1 MKQLYISLLFI
12 FGITFCASA
21 QNSSPNQR
29 RDIKKVDY
37 ITAKDTTYHHFDKYI
52 FDDKKMKSFLKD
64 GHIPASLPLYDHQL
78 SYAENKKIAIEWA
91 KEHPKLIKK
100 ELRYKFEK

>member
-1 MKQLYISLLFI
+1 MKQLHISLLFI
-12 FGITFCASA
+12 CGITICASA
-21 QNSSPNQR
+21 QNNSTNQR

-52 FDDKKMKSFLKD
+52 FDDKKMKSFFKD
-64 GHIPASLPLYDHQL
+64 AHIPASLPLYDHQL

-91 KEHPKLIKK
+91 KAHPKLIKK
-100 ELRYKFEK
+100 ELRHKFEK

>member
-1 MKQLYISLLFI
+1 MKQLYILLLFI
-12 FGITFCASA
+12 GGITVCASA

-37 ITAKDTTYHHFDKYI
+37 ITAKDTTYHHFHKYI
-52 FDDKKMKSFLKD
+52 FDDKKMKSFFKD
-64 GHIPASLPLYDHQL
+64 GRIPTSLPLYDHQL
-78 SYAENKKIAIEWA
+78 SYAENEKIATEWA
-91 KEHPKLIKK
+91 KAHPKLIKK